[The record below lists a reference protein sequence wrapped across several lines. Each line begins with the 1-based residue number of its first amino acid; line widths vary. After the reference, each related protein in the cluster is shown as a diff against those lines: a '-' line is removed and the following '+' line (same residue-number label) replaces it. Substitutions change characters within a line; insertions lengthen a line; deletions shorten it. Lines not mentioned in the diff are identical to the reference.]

1 MRLYPKEMKIMKIV
15 IFGAAG
21 ATGRIVVER
30 ALAQGHEVTAF
41 DLHTAPLT
49 IQHPKL
55 TLIQGDIFNLSQVE
69 AAIAGQDV
77 VISVLG
83 VRPGVTIPVCSEGT
97 KNIIE
102 AMQKRGVKRFICQSG
117 FVVAALDGEWREVPY
132 LPIILPFFPKMI
144 AAGVISGLLAA
155 IVGTI
160 DAFAIP
166 SGTRA
171 KSVSII
177 HGVGNSLIL
186 VLFAV
191 SWFLRLSVP
200 GNPPVIAYVLSFLG
214 ATLLGITGW
223 LGGELTLRLGIGV
236 DEGANLNAPSSLSG
250 LPASQI

>member
-1 MRLYPKEMKIMKIV
+1 MKIV

-49 IQHPKL
+49 VQHPKL

-83 VRPGVTIPVCSEGT
+83 VRPGITIPVCSEGT

-132 LPIILPFFPKMI
+132 LPIILPFFPKVKAMFADKVLQEQEI
-144 AAGVISGLLAA
+144 QQSDLDWI
-155 IVGTI
+155 IVRPARLTEGPRTGEYKVS
-160 DAFAIP
+160 DP
-166 SGTRA
+166 LSMGPRA
-171 KSVSII
+171 KISRTDVADFLLKQVSDDTYL
-177 HGVGNSLIL
+177 HKVP
-186 VLFAV
+186 
-191 SWFLRLSVP
+191 RLK
-200 GNPPVIAYVLSFLG
+200 Y
-214 ATLLGITGW
+214 
-223 LGGELTLRLGIGV
+223 
-236 DEGANLNAPSSLSG
+236 
-250 LPASQI
+250 